1 MVLQQLWGREN
12 DGMLLRI
19 KFDLFQLALTL
30 ISIYN
35 PLLEF
40 SFVYQYKIFN
50 VGRSKTKPKSHRIL
64 KFVKLKDSLLDN
76 E

>member
-1 MVLQQLWGREN
+1 M
-12 DGMLLRI
+12 
-19 KFDLFQLALTL
+19 

-50 VGRSKTKPKSHRIL
+50 VGRSKTKPKSNRIL
-64 KFVKLKDSLLDN
+64 KFIKLKDSLLDKDDGTY
-76 E
+76 

>member
-1 MVLQQLWGREN
+1 M
-12 DGMLLRI
+12 
-19 KFDLFQLALTL
+19 

-35 PLLEF
+35 PILEF

-50 VGRSKTKPKSHRIL
+50 VGRSKTASKSYRIL
-64 KFVKLKDSLLDN
+64 KFVKLKDSLIDN

>member
-1 MVLQQLWGREN
+1 MKKPFYKTN
-12 DGMLLRI
+12 
-19 KFDLFQLALTL
+19 LALTL

-50 VGRSKTKPKSHRIL
+50 VGRSKTKTKSNRIL
-64 KFVKLKDSLLDN
+64 KFVKLKDSLD
-76 E
+76 EKI

>member
-1 MVLQQLWGREN
+1 M
-12 DGMLLRI
+12 
-19 KFDLFQLALTL
+19 
-30 ISIYN
+30 ISTYN

-50 VGRSKTKPKSHRIL
+50 VGRNKTKPKSHRIL
-64 KFVKLKDSLLDN
+64 KFVKLKDSLLDRD

>member
-1 MVLQQLWGREN
+1 MI
-12 DGMLLRI
+12 I
-19 KFDLFQLALTL
+19 KLAESM

-50 VGRSKTKPKSHRIL
+50 VGRSKTATKSNRIINRTM
-64 KFVKLKDSLLDN
+64 D
-76 E
+76 

>member
-1 MVLQQLWGREN
+1 MVFYLVFLAKKLSQLK
-12 DGMLLRI
+12 MII
-19 KFDLFQLALTL
+19 KLAESM

-50 VGRSKTKPKSHRIL
+50 VGRSKTATKSNRII
-64 KFVKLKDSLLDN
+64 KFIKLK
-76 E
+76 

>member
-1 MVLQQLWGREN
+1 MVFYLVFLAKKLSQLKMIIKLAQRVY
-12 DGMLLRI
+12 LL
-19 KFDLFQLALTL
+19 
-30 ISIYN
+30 YN

-64 KFVKLKDSLLDN
+64 KFIKLNDSILDKKW
-76 E
+76 

>member
-1 MVLQQLWGREN
+1 M
-12 DGMLLRI
+12 
-19 KFDLFQLALTL
+19 

-50 VGRSKTKPKSHRIL
+50 VGRNKTKPKSHRIL
-64 KFVKLKDSLLDN
+64 KFIKLKDSLLDKDD
-76 E
+76 